1 MQDIQYEGTNGEF
14 ILPISFR
21 DMLQASDG
29 TSVADISWK
38 KKKNHK
44 RKGEKEGQVSLIFII
59 SNHTGPVRQYL
70 KLFL

>member
-38 KKKNHK
+38 KKKIT
-44 RKGEKEGQVSLIFII
+44 REKGEKEGQVSLIFII
-59 SNHTGPVRQYL
+59 SNHIYSVRQYL